1 MVYELSRALNTQ
13 SAMMNYILNW
23 IANNPIFRANKK
35 EYGLIL
41 TPYEELHTGN
51 SPIYIPESRVL
62 VKPDDDIDIHC
73 QDEVISLTVVGRFT
87 V

>member
-1 MVYELSRALNTQ
+1 MVYELSRAMNVQ

-23 IANNPIFRANKK
+23 IAINPIFRADKK

-41 TPYEELHTGN
+41 TPYEELHTGD
-51 SPIYIPESRVL
+51 SPIYIPESRVF
-62 VKPDDDIDIHC
+62 VKSDDDIDIHC
-73 QDEVISLTVVGRFT
+73 QDEVITLTGVGRFT